1 MRRELDAAQRN
12 AEHHN
17 SSSSSNSSSSLHAN
31 PNNGMHDGA
40 HSASAR
46 IEALEVQLRAAKG
59 QLIETREQLVQVHI
73 RFGCGGY
80 VICVSVLC

>member
-12 AEHHN
+12 AENHN
-17 SSSSSNSSSSLHAN
+17 NSSSSLNAN
-31 PNNGMHDGA
+31 TSSSMHDGA

-59 QLIETREQLVQVHI
+59 QLIETREQLVQVRAVWRAAVCCMLACLH
-73 RFGCGGY
+73 
-80 VICVSVLC
+80 VVQ